1 MKNKYAII
9 DFTTMKSMKDLKGN
23 IKYYDTE
30 EDAQLDCGIYE
41 LNNAWIIK
49 LVHQHIEINENK

>member
-9 DFTTMKSMKDLKGN
+9 DFTTMESMKDLQGN

-30 EDAQLDCGIYE
+30 EDARLDCGMYE
-41 LNNAWIIK
+41 LNNVWIVK